1 MKYYVITKF
10 YDSGKVVAGIV
21 LESEYA
27 GEQNES
33 NSRYDQ
39 YVDEFDSY
47 EKAAAFVEEA
57 KHC

>member
-1 MKYYVITKF
+1 MKYYVISKF
-10 YDSGKVVAGIV
+10 YNDGKVRAGIV

-27 GEQNES
+27 GEKYES
-33 NSRYDQ
+33 NSRYDR